1 MLSFRKKD
9 NRHETHEY
17 TEADIINIVS
27 VCENTDN
34 SEYSICYE
42 TDNYENLTPQ
52 ELLIK
57 VKIEGKEVK
66 NAITTEM
73 VKSCNS
79 WQELE
84 EKTIVKTCNKLYHGR
99 YSDISE
105 VDTND
110 IIKVIGS
117 SNYAKWKEERKG
129 SDRLKEAELLKLFWK
144 LPKSVRNYDSMRS
157 ILEAMIK
164 ISEDWKYN

>member
-1 MLSFRKKD
+1 MNIFRK
-9 NRHETHEY
+9 REHAHEAHEH
-17 TEADIINIVS
+17 TEIGIINIVS
-27 VCENTDN
+27 VCENTDD

-42 TDNYENLTPQ
+42 TDSYEKITPQ

-57 VKIEGKEVK
+57 VKIDGKEVR

-84 EKTIVKTCNKLYHGR
+84 EKTIVRTCNKLYHGR

-105 VDTND
+105 VDSND
-110 IIKVIGS
+110 IVKIIGNG
-117 SNYAKWKEERKG
+117 NYTKWKEVREE

-164 ISEDWKYN
+164 ISDY